1 MVLSPKTR
9 LISCTID
16 LPFSG
21 MSPWSRAAFRVRG
34 RRGDRLPPPGRDLV
48 DILRVRGDAPLHL
61 QRLGQR
67 IDRLPGV
74 GLDRHVRLPVAAEL
88 ERIDIDLDQLRV
100 FREGR
105 NPPWNSSMR
114 EPTVISRSA
123 DS

>member
-1 MVLSPKTR
+1 MLSPKTR

-21 MSPWSRAAFRVRG
+21 MSPWSSRFRVRG
-34 RRGDRLPPPGRDLV
+34 RRGDRLPPPV
-48 DILRVRGDAPLHL
+48 VISATSIVRGDAPRS

-67 IDRLPGV
+67 LDRQPGV
-74 GLDRHVRLPVAAEL
+74 GLDRHVRFPVAAQL
-88 ERIDIDLDQLRV
+88 ERVDVDLDQLRV
-100 FREGR
+100 VRKGR

-123 DS
+123 AS